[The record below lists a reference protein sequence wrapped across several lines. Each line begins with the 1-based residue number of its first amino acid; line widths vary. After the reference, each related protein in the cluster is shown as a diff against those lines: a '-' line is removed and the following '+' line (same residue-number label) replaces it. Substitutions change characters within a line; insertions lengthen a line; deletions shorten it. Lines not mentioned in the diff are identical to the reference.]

1 MMEAPNHLFP
11 SGIEIRAVQPR
22 NRLATKKPQGSF
34 QVDAQYFQRS
44 CDTGGSR
51 GSKTIRV
58 GASNKDRTG
67 SKADCFDNVGT
78 ATDASVHEHFDFAS
92 NRVYDFG
99 KDVQRRRS
107 AVELPST
114 MIRDHHRHCPVIH
127 RSPGIFASENTLD
140 HNGPAACAKAAPTSR
155 RGSGSCPGTMTFG
168 STGTPPSRRRFISQ
182 RGRTS
187 TCGKNGILV

>member
-140 HNGPAACAKAAPTSR
+140 HNGPVPNLPDPAKILPCHRRPFQGCADVKERQWLLSGNDDVRQHRHAAVEKE
-155 RGSGSCPGTMTFG
+155 
-168 STGTPPSRRRFISQ
+168 
-182 RGRTS
+182 
-187 TCGKNGILV
+187 V